1 MHLVLPEITS
11 VGEVNGFFLHL
22 VLVVFR
28 VGLGGNCDI
37 IVAAAAASSSGMPT
51 EFVVQLLL
59 RIGGVGGGSQVDGE
73 GSGGGDGGVVV
84 HDGLG
89 WIGCICI
96 SSRIGGGS
104 AFGMGNVSNPGLSD
118 LYSDEKGLR
127 LFAYREVDT
136 YMYLLHTCV
145 SEESLTCLRETK
157 WSRAKV

>member
-11 VGEVNGFFLHL
+11 VGEVDGFFLHV
-22 VLVVFR
+22 VLVVLCI
-28 VGLGGNCDI
+28 GLGGNCDI
-37 IVAAAAASSSGMPT
+37 VVVAAACSSGMST
-51 EFVVQLLL
+51 EFVVQLL

-73 GSGGGDGGVVV
+73 GSGRGDGGVVV
-84 HDGLG
+84 HDGWG
-89 WIGCICI
+89 EWGCICI
-96 SSRIGGGS
+96 SSRIGEGS
-104 AFGMGNVSNPGLSD
+104 AFGMGIVSNPGLFD